1 MKSMRIIS
9 VINQL
14 KMRKNRTTLFD
25 FDVFI
30 EKAMKVN
37 GYVNNE
43 AG

>member
-14 KMRKNRTTLFD
+14 KMTKNRTTLFD

-30 EKAMKVN
+30 EKAVKVSDH
-37 GYVNNE
+37 VNNE
-43 AG
+43 AE